1 LEEITM
7 KVRMEMFVFQLRPS
21 ETRATS
27 LLSRDNEL
35 GEISPLAGAERTVG
49 SEGSRLARYFSLEE
63 FVGLVFGVM
72 TVLYIVFS
80 LASLK

>member
-1 LEEITM
+1 M
-7 KVRMEMFVFQLRPS
+7 KERMERLVFQLHPS
-21 ETRATS
+21 EARATS
-27 LLSRDNEL
+27 LLSGDNEL
-35 GEISPLAGAERTVG
+35 GEISPLARAEQTVG

-72 TVLYIVFS
+72 TVLYIVVS